1 MGARTIPATVLTG
14 TDGSLAMGRA
24 NARLLLAGG
33 DRPRMA
39 GLASDLSALGY
50 ECVEEVIHNELEAGD
65 GWAAVIVDLRS
76 WANEALLWCQRG
88 RKEGWLGATPLVPV
102 IETSQLET
110 LPTGEGLFDDFIEH
124 PYSVAGL
131 NARLRMVR
139 WRSRRNLP
147 DALVAR
153 DLVVEPESYRAT
165 LRGSPIELTYMEF
178 ELLKFLM
185 SNVGRVFT
193 RETLLSRVWGYEY
206 YGGVR
211 TVDVHIRRLRAKLG
225 EDHARFIETVRGVGY
240 RFSNE

>member
-1 MGARTIPATVLTG
+1 
-14 TDGSLAMGRA
+14 
-24 NARLLLAGG
+24 
-33 DRPRMA
+33 MA
-39 GLASDLSALGY
+39 GLASDLSVLGY
-50 ECVEEVIHNELEAGD
+50 ECVQEVIRSDLEAAE

-76 WANEALLWCQRG
+76 WSSEALVWCQRG
-88 RKEGWLGATPLVPV
+88 RKEGWLGTAPLVPV
-102 IETSQLET
+102 LETSQLDS
-110 LPTGEGLFDDFIEH
+110 LPHFDGIFDDFIEH
-124 PYSVAGL
+124 PYSIGGL
-131 NARLRMVR
+131 GARLRLVQ
-139 WRSRRNLP
+139 WRSRRDLP

-153 DLVVEPESYRAT
+153 DLVVEPDSYRAT
-165 LRGSPIELTYMEF
+165 LRGVPIELTYMEF

-185 SNVGRVFT
+185 SNPGRVFT